1 MKKLTIAVSSANN
14 IDLTEACL
22 KSIPTSY
29 SVIVYDDSSTEPVEE
44 LCAKLGV
51 GFVGHS
57 FPKGLTNLWNVAFG
71 DFLKTNSD
79 ILLITNNDILFPR
92 DSIEQMVDA
101 FSIKNPIMLGPLS
114 NRPGA
119 CVDGGQYQDV
129 RRYLQKG
136 FPDIHDSANMQ
147 VIQDELVRTV
157 VGENRTR
164 IDKYICGFCFMV
176 DKRIS
181 GISYDAEHLTDPHNI
196 NVGNET
202 WLCTE
207 IQKKNGV
214 LGDISICCTAFVF
227 HYEGRTTRWCPGKK
241 PSPTSLRPGN
251 TRENLWRNP

>member
-1 MKKLTIAVSSANN
+1 VKKLTIAISSANN

-71 DFLKTNSD
+71 DFLKTDSD
-79 ILLITNNDILFPR
+79 ILLLTNNDVLFSR
-92 DSIEQMVDA
+92 GSIEQMVDA
-101 FSIKNPIMLGPLS
+101 FSIENPIMLGPLS
-114 NRPGA
+114 NRPGV
-119 CVDGGQYQDV
+119 CSDGGQYQDV

-136 FPDIHDSANMQ
+136 FPDIHDPANIQ
-147 VIQDELVRTV
+147 IIQDELMFTI
-157 VGENRTR
+157 VGDNRTR
-164 IDKYICGFCFMV
+164 VDDKYICGFCFMV

-181 GISYDAEHLTDPHNI
+181 EIMYDAEHLTDPHNI

-207 IQKKNGV
+207 IQKKTGA
-214 LGDISICCTAFVF
+214 LGNMIICCTSFVF
-227 HYEGRTTRWCPGKK
+227 HYEGQTTRWCGKGAK
-241 PSPTSLRPGN
+241 SPTSLRPEN
-251 TRENLWRNP
+251 TRENLWRK